1 MFCFKWRNFYFYYVC
16 LFFGCR
22 LSLKLFDN
30 LFMVICWIVKNNY
43 GVDVIFYLLDDFLII
58 DKLDVC
64 GDRIMVF
71 LCIIF
76 Y

>member
-1 MFCFKWRNFYFYYVC
+1 
-16 LFFGCR
+16 
-22 LSLKLFDN
+22 
-30 LFMVICWIVKNNY
+30 MVICWIVKNNY

>member
-1 MFCFKWRNFYFYYVC
+1 
-16 LFFGCR
+16 
-22 LSLKLFDN
+22 
-30 LFMVICWIVKNNY
+30 MVICWIVKYNY

-76 Y
+76 YWLRLFLFEKKIIGFICELEYLGIILDIDKM